1 MTRGKIL
8 YINNDFQVCT
18 TCEFNGDMHPQ
29 MYGEDVLE
37 GFKRGLLQN
46 YGGYER
52 FVENFNRKYFGYDEE
67 LIKELFVGCAMR
79 TFDIANKW
87 TDYLYIVNE
96 SSEEWR
102 IKTKE
107 SEENLPAHSLAI
119 IHYQMI
125 KKIVIREKDANSK
138 TTRILSEQEF
148 VDIINRLREAS
159 DLQAQVDELFCNSRE
174 NIENDFCNAA
184 SLQISHERAVV
195 FLLKRIMRDPYEYI
209 DYFIYELDY
218 GRKYE
223 AGMITDEIGQDI
235 DIHTPKLLYDFIS
248 NNGVICQGEVESYGN

>member
-1 MTRGKIL
+1 MTRGKII
-8 YINNDFQVCT
+8 YINNGSQVFA

-29 MYGEDVLE
+29 RYGEDVLE
-37 GFKRGLLQN
+37 GFKNRLFQN
-46 YGGYER
+46 YSGYEK

-67 LIKELFVGCAMR
+67 LIKELIGCAKQ
-79 TFDIANKW
+79 TFDITNNW
-87 TDYLYIVNE
+87 TDYLYIINE
-96 SSEEWR
+96 SSNEWR

-107 SEENLPAHSLAI
+107 NEENLFAHSLAI

-125 KKIVIREKDANSK
+125 TKIVVREKEENLK
-138 TTRILSEQEF
+138 TTSILSEQEF
-148 VDIINRLREAS
+148 VNIINRLREAS
-159 DLQAQVDELFCNSRE
+159 DLQAQVDKLFRNSRE

-184 SLQISHERAVV
+184 ALQISHESTVV
-195 FLLKRIMRDPYEYI
+195 FLLKRIMHDQYEYI

-223 AGMITDEIGQDI
+223 AGMITDENDQDI

-248 NNGVICQGEVESYGN
+248 NNGVICQKEV